1 MKVAPARGSLVTLS
15 RFSMIRPPGLVSLN
29 TMVCV
34 SPGVTVIVGGAVLNE
49 EYAEMIH
56 ADKYCEDAMDTV
68 RFAQSFY
75 SDNV

>member
-1 MKVAPARGSLVTLS
+1 MATHRSLDGGNDPHASRKVS
-15 RFSMIRPPGLVSLN
+15 
-29 TMVCV
+29 
-34 SPGVTVIVGGAVLNE
+34 GVTVIVGGAVLNE

-75 SDNV
+75 SDNVSGGGGRDFEVT